1 MNFVASYVE
10 GVQFGSQRTFMESNA
25 LLKYRTNR
33 VITDLDLTEEYNMKN
48 GIDQGETMLPLLWV
62 IYYDPV
68 FSKIKK
74 QKGIGYIMNLNLNF

>member
-1 MNFVASYVE
+1 
-10 GVQFGSQRTFMESNA
+10 MESNA
-25 LLKYRTNR
+25 MFKKPEQFINIIKNSLKYRTNR
-33 VITDLDLTEEYNMKN
+33 VITDLGLIEEYNIKN
-48 GIDQGETMLPLLWV
+48 GIDQGETMSPILWV